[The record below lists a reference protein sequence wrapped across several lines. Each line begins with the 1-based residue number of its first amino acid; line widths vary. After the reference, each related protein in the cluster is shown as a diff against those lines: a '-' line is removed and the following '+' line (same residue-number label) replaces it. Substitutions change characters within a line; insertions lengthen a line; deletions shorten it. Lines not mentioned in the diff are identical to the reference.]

1 MCMTDDKTLSE
12 LCSKGDGKAREELYR
27 RYSPRLLSLCMRYM
41 PDYPSAEDAMHDAF
55 VRILESIGKYRWN
68 GEGSLYSW
76 MARVTIN
83 WCFDSV
89 KKRRRIRTSL
99 IEDADS
105 LGLLADEGEDDV
117 GRVPA
122 EQLVRMV
129 EELPEGY
136 RTVFK
141 LFVID
146 GLSHKEIGKLLK
158 IKEKSSASNLA
169 RARAILAA
177 KIKEYESDR

>member
-1 MCMTDDKTLSE
+1 M
-12 LCSKGDGKAREELYR
+12 
-27 RYSPRLLSLCMRYM
+27 
-41 PDYPSAEDAMHDAF
+41 
-55 VRILESIGKYRWN
+55 
-68 GEGSLYSW
+68 
-76 MARVTIN
+76 TIN

-99 IEDADS
+99 IEDADA